1 VSKNWIEGKN
11 HHEFIPGYHGTNI
24 INRQF
29 VNMLLELS
37 ALESLKLWYMD
48 IDNDGVHA
56 LATVLPL
63 CTALKKLDL
72 RRNRFTGAGVERIVA
87 AVVKCPK
94 LEWVDLEGS
103 YIDDMSDETKEAMR
117 TCKVSFS
124 RKSDV

>member
-1 VSKNWIEGKN
+1 V
-11 HHEFIPGYHGTNI
+11 
-24 INRQF
+24 
-29 VNMLLELS
+29 
-37 ALESLKLWYMD
+37 
-48 IDNDGVHA
+48 VHA

-72 RRNRFTGAGVERIVA
+72 GNNQLTGAGVERIVA

-94 LEWVDLEGS
+94 LEWVGLEGS